1 MILHLK
7 LWAILKISHFLK
19 LTVCC
24 FEVTKNKQLFN
35 FPFNNVGDFSAC
47 KDRC

>member
-19 LTVCC
+19 LTV
-24 FEVTKNKQLFN
+24 VLKLQKI
-35 FPFNNVGDFSAC
+35 NNYLIFLLTT
-47 KDRC
+47 